1 MTTLTHELR
10 AVEQA
15 HDLLGLTY
23 ADVARAIKA
32 DESTIHRWRA
42 GDSEPSPIFL
52 DRLDALG
59 ELLSELRR
67 TVKDKATA
75 RYWLDRA
82 VPALGGRTPR
92 EVLLAGRLER
102 LTALLAGFN
111 AGNAL

>member
-1 MTTLTHELR
+1 MATLAHQLR

-23 ADVARAIKA
+23 AEVARAIKA
-32 DESTIHRWRA
+32 DESTVHRWRS

-59 ELLSELRR
+59 ELLTELRR
-67 TVKDKATA
+67 TVRDQATA

-92 EVLLAGRLER
+92 ELLFAGRIER
-102 LTALLAGFN
+102 LTGILMSFN
-111 AGNAL
+111 AGNVL